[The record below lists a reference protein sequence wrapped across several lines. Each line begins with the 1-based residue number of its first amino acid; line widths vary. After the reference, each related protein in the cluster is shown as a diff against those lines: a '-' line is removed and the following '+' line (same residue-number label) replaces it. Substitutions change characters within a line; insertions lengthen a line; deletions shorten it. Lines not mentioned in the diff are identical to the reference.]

1 MAVAAVVTAA
11 VAVAAVP
18 QQKPPVSLIDPG
30 VAKRYNNDDVWWTH
44 MTEVPI
50 CLENHH
56 LVQQQEQCWTTPY
69 TMPNILI
76 KLHPIQTKGCW
87 WMVLLRLTHLK
98 CVDFEKGTTMNASPL
113 RLVLLKEKPEL
124 CHMW

>member
-1 MAVAAVVTAA
+1 
-11 VAVAAVP
+11 
-18 QQKPPVSLIDPG
+18 LIDPG

-56 LVQQQEQCWTTPY
+56 LVQQQEQCWMTPY

-87 WMVLLRLTHLK
+87 WMVLLRSTNPNR
-98 CVDFEKGTTMNASPL
+98 DFDEGTTMNALPL
-113 RLVLLKEKPEL
+113 RLVLPKEKPEL
-124 CHMW
+124 CRMW